1 MHGTPLWLRLQKCRA
16 GMARHQITENRK
28 QSLKMFERL
37 SDKLAAVFKKLK
49 GRGIL
54 TEAQV
59 TEALREVRLA
69 LLEADVNYK
78 VTKAFVERLRERAV
92 GEEVLKSLTPAQ
104 QVIKIVHEELTALLG
119 GESPRLDLGGRP
131 PVALML
137 VGLQGSGKTTTCAKL
152 ARRLKS
158 QGRQPYLV
166 PADVQRPAAIEQLK
180 RLAADIGVDVYPTK
194 PEQNPVD
201 IAASAMEAA
210 YTAGYDTVILD
221 TAGRLHI
228 DAPLM
233 AELKAIRE
241 KVAPKEILLVADAMT
256 GQDAVQVGQSFH
268 DMLKLT
274 GVILTKMEGDAR
286 GGAALSMREV
296 VGRPIKFLGVGEKL
310 DALEPCHP
318 DRLASRILGMGDVLS
333 LIEKA
338 QETFDATQVQALEKK
353 LRQEAF
359 TLEDF
364 RDQLRQ
370 MKKMGSIDQLL
381 SLIPGLGKA
390 KALKDL
396 KPDDKE
402 FKRTEAIINS
412 MTPAERANYQIID
425 GSRRRRIALGSGTT
439 VQDINRLLKNFAMT
453 QKMIKQMTQSGKK
466 GKPRFPMKFFG

>member
-1 MHGTPLWLRLQKCRA
+1 
-16 GMARHQITENRK
+16 
-28 QSLKMFERL
+28 MFDRL
-37 SDKLAAVFKKLK
+37 SDKLAGIFKKLK

-59 TEALREVRLA
+59 GEALREVRLA

-78 VTKAFVERLRERAV
+78 VTKAFIERIRERAV
-92 GEEVLKSLTPAQ
+92 GEEVLRSLTPAQ
-104 QVIKIVHEELTALLG
+104 QVVKIVHEELTRLLG
-119 GESPRLDLGGRP
+119 GESPRLDLSGKP

-137 VGLQGSGKTTTCAKL
+137 VGLQGSGKTTTAAKL
-152 ARRLKS
+152 AKRLKS

-180 RLAADIGVDVYPTK
+180 KLGADIGVEVYPSD
-194 PEQNPVD
+194 PGQNPVD
-201 IAASAMEAA
+201 IATLAMEAA

-233 AELKAIRE
+233 AELKAVRE

-268 DMLKLT
+268 DLLRLT

-296 VGRPIKFLGVGEKL
+296 TGRPIKFLGVGEKL
-310 DALEPCHP
+310 DALEPFHP
-318 DRLASRILGMGDVLS
+318 ERLASRILGMGDVLT

-338 QETFDATQVQALEKK
+338 QETFDADQIQALEKK
-353 LRQEAF
+353 LRREAF

-364 RDQLRQ
+364 REQLRQ
-370 MKKMGSIDQLL
+370 MKKMGSMEQLL
-381 SLIPGLGKA
+381 GMIPGLGRS

-396 KPDDKE
+396 KPDDRE
-402 FKRTEAIINS
+402 LKRTEAIINS
-412 MTPAERANYQIID
+412 MTPAERNDCQIID

-439 VQDINRLLKNFAMT
+439 VQDVNRLLKNFAVT
-453 QKMIKQMTQSGKK
+453 QKMIKQMTQGGKK
-466 GKPRFPMKFFG
+466 GKLKLPMKFF